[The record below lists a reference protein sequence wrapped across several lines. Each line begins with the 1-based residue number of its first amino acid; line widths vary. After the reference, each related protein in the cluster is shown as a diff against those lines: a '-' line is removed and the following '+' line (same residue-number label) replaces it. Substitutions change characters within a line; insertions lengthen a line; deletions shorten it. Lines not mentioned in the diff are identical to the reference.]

1 MNESAHASPP
11 THGLPPPNESM
22 TSPATA
28 PRGIPAAY
36 FDGKSARRTEVRLQL
51 SSLTLAV
58 VDLNGNA
65 LAHVPKDLVRVS
77 DRIANTPYR
86 LEFPDGA
93 LAVTSDHAA
102 IERSFRLNPRAH
114 WLAKLERAPW
124 AVAAALLGLFVALF
138 AAYQVVIPKVAAAVA
153 ERIPRETETSLGQAT
168 VKSLDA
174 FMFKPTALSAQQQ
187 APIRESFDRLA
198 KASGIAEHVT
208 LEFRK
213 MAPNAL
219 AIPGGTIVVTD
230 GLVTLFGSDE
240 RLLSAVIAHE
250 LGHVHYRHSLKHLLS
265 GSASALIVGALA
277 GDVSGVSALVTS
289 APVILSALAYS
300 RDAERE
306 ADLYAF
312 DLLRKVGRSPKDFA
326 DAMRRF
332 HTMEDC
338 FRLRDADRKQS
349 IRPAATNT
357 EDDEESSDDASDQ
370 TGRASESSESPAE
383 NTPATSAAKAAPRAS
398 CMTDP
403 DQVVR
408 GREAEA
414 ARLRSE
420 EGDRETGYVHTHPV
434 TEERIRAAEAA
445 ALR

>member
-1 MNESAHASPP
+1 MNESANPHAQPATPP
-11 THGLPPPNESM
+11 LPNAADSV
-22 TSPATA
+22 TA
-28 PRGIPAAY
+28 PRGIAAAY

-51 SSLTLAV
+51 SSHTVAV
-58 VDLNGNA
+58 VDLHGVA
-65 LAHVPKDLVRVS
+65 MTHVPKDLVRVS

-124 AVAAALLGLFVALF
+124 AVAAALAGLFVALAF
-138 AAYQVVIPKVAAAVA
+138 AYQMVIPKVSAAVA

-198 KASGIAEHVT
+198 KASGIAEYVT

-230 GLVTLFGSDE
+230 GLVTLFNGDE

-250 LGHVHYRHSLKHLLS
+250 LGHVYYRHSLKHLLS

-289 APVILSALAYS
+289 APVILSALAYT

-332 HTMEDC
+332 QLMEDC
-338 FRLRDADRKQS
+338 FRLRAGAQKRAGGTTTREDEGDDDATDGSGDEEPSKPPA
-349 IRPAATNT
+349 PAARKTTARNV
-357 EDDEESSDDASDQ
+357 
-370 TGRASESSESPAE
+370 
-383 NTPATSAAKAAPRAS
+383 

-414 ARLRSE
+414 ARLRDG

-445 ALR
+445 ALK